1 MLLSHHV
8 FTNSSSILL
17 SDERD
22 AIQKKTFTKWANKHL
37 KKVSQEFLFTIYFIL
52 ASHKNLWK
60 RNIPNDEQW
69 LQGARRFSHEL
80 FEGIQHFAF
89 FLLCR
94 KWHPPS
100 DKEGFLFGN
109 DIMKKPDRFAK
120 YRRLEDWVASLWKSL
135 RVECTQHLIL
145 LTTLIHSQDLMTTA
159 QQFFNPWRN
168 VFLAKVRNYLV
179 AYCHFNSL
187 TLLKSA
193 S

>member
-1 MLLSHHV
+1 MAPRS
-8 FTNSSSILL
+8 
-17 SDERD
+17 E
-22 AIQKKTFTKWANKHL
+22 TF
-37 KKVSQEFLFTIYFIL
+37 
-52 ASHKNLWK
+52 
-60 RNIPNDEQW
+60 
-69 LQGARRFSHEL
+69 
-80 FEGIQHFAF
+80 FAWTF
-89 FLLCR
+89 WGDSTFCIFPPCR

-145 LTTLIHSQDLMTTA
+145 LTTLILSQDLTTTA

-179 AYCHFNSL
+179 AYCHFKR
-187 TLLKSA
+187 TLQAYWSFVKHFCLSFTWL
-193 S
+193 